1 MPLIG
6 GVCLF
11 QGLAKHFGMDY
22 AINRGGGECVYFRVM
37 PIIQGWIM
45 QLIWG
50 CLFFISEF
58 SEAFRDGL

>member
-22 AINRGGGECVYFRVM
+22 AINRGGGVCLFQGYANNSGMDYAINMGVFVFYFRV
-37 PIIQGWIM
+37 
-45 QLIWG
+45 
-50 CLFFISEF
+50 
-58 SEAFRDGL
+58 